1 MAILEAFGLTSKM
14 EKLVGGNVHQYFNI
28 LTMQNDLHLLFDS
41 LKFWLEEAIGEENT
55 YTVCSVKD
63 KVFKMTQP
71 LPRRVTFRVDP
82 DFEAACVAKGIPVPA
97 LPSPSLLAIRAA
109 CSRVAH
115 TVVFHSIDKAIWV
128 DRLLR
133 DLEETPV
140 MAEDGTTAHILA
152 SLLRQSSRTVCI
164 EA

>member
-1 MAILEAFGLTSKM
+1 MMARPPPT
-14 EKLVGGNVHQYFNI
+14 
-28 LTMQNDLHLLFDS
+28 
-41 LKFWLEEAIGEENT
+41 
-55 YTVCSVKD
+55 
-63 KVFKMTQP
+63 
-71 LPRRVTFRVDP
+71 RVTFRVDP
-82 DFEAACVAKGIPVPA
+82 DLEAVCIAKGIPVPA

-109 CSRVAH
+109 CARVAH
-115 TVVFHSIDKAIWV
+115 MSGAAEQV